1 MQAMRLMSCLKSRL
15 GIAIGLMGLS
25 ACTPFASPTVAARTL
40 NVQQTWQMQPGS
52 QVANYRIVASLGDVS
67 IDLGGDRIYAPF
79 DGLLQPQAESDC
91 LIFSS
96 PEVPS
101 YLFRLCGVENAK
113 LGDVAQGDVLGTVRL
128 LHFATLR
135 KQPDGRWALV
145 EPARDL
151 LENLLQRS
159 SE

>member
-1 MQAMRLMSCLKSRL
+1 MRLMSRL
-15 GIAIGLMGLS
+15 SVLLLSGLGACSVRPS
-25 ACTPFASPTVAARTL
+25 ASVAPRAL
-40 NVQQTWQMQPGS
+40 NVQQTWQMQPGT
-52 QVANYRIVASLGDVS
+52 QVGNYSVVASLGDVS

-79 DGLLQPQAESDC
+79 DGVLQPQTDSEC

-101 YLFRLCGVENAK
+101 YLFRLCGVENAN
-113 LGDVAQGDVLGTVRL
+113 LGEVAQGESLGQVQL
-128 LHFATLR
+128 LHFAALR

-151 LENLLQRS
+151 LERVLRHP
-159 SE
+159 SEESDDR

>member
-1 MQAMRLMSCLKSRL
+1 M
-15 GIAIGLMGLS
+15 IIGLIGLG
-25 ACTPFASPTVAARTL
+25 ACTPFSSPSVAPRTI
-40 NVQQTWQMQPGS
+40 NVQQTWQMQPGT
-52 QVANYRIVASLGDVS
+52 QVSNYSIVASLGDVS

-79 DGLLQPQAESDC
+79 DGLLQPQVDSDC

-101 YLFRLCGVENAK
+101 YLLRLCGVKDAN
-113 LGDVAQGDVLGTVRL
+113 LGEVKQGDSLGTVQL

-151 LENLLQRS
+151 LERLLQEQS
-159 SE
+159 DPS